1 MVIWELVVRVEVPTA
16 VITTMF
22 FWVMTPCRLVGRY
35 RRFRETCSESLEMKT
50 ACFSET
56 FASTYQYAWRENPE
70 DQNLQILAGPLLVLL
85 KNRFSLSLFKY
96 YISTSEFM

>member
-1 MVIWELVVRVEVPTA
+1 MVIWELVVIVEVLTA

-22 FWVMTPCRLVGRY
+22 FWVMTPCRY

-56 FASTYQYAWRENPE
+56 FASTYQSTWRENPE

-96 YISTSEFM
+96 YISTS